1 MSTHSSLDRES
12 FQKFLDSA
20 SALQE
25 SGLDSHSLCSLL
37 KVERAIATGEAD
49 QDWVMDLIAD
59 RARNVASATGIAIA
73 LLEKNQLVYRAG
85 SGSAATYI
93 GRHLS
98 AVLSVSPRSG
108 APREILRVEN
118 AETDPRIEAAICRQH
133 GAKSLLILPIYH
145 EHTVAGLLEVLFSEA
160 HTFQDPEVRIYRL
173 MAGAV
178 EQAMFREVQLGQKEV
193 LASQPATVQLAVE
206 QINAQRQKP
215 PAHESALQS
224 ALNRWTGWVRDSAK
238 AAGEFVYLGPSS
250 KAATTITRFVKRD
263 LGKHRG
269 NVAAIAVVIAVMI
282 AIWIALDRSPVSPIG
297 GSARSGSN
305 TAEKQVPSAPDMPL
319 PAKRTSKPR
328 TVADET
334 ESIKRAGSAFRRVRV
349 GQNEVDY
356 IAEDVTIRQFRPR
369 AKYTQVSNRNELV
382 NIGDDVTVRYFAYK
396 LAVVLQTQ
404 PAPAEAKAV
413 ERSSPLSK

>member
-20 SALQE
+20 FVLQE
-25 SGLDSHSLCSLL
+25 SGLDSQSLCSLL
-37 KVERAIATGEAD
+37 QVERAIATGEAD
-49 QDWVMDLIAD
+49 QDWVMHLIAD

-93 GRHLS
+93 GRRLT
-98 AVLSVSPRSG
+98 AVLSVSPRSE

-118 AETDPRIEAAICRQH
+118 AETDARIEAAICRQR

-145 EHTVAGLLEVLFSEA
+145 ERNVAGLLEVFFSEA
-160 HTFQDPEVRIYRL
+160 HTFHDPEVRIYRL

-193 LASQPATVQLAVE
+193 LASQPAAVQLAVE
-206 QINAQRQKP
+206 QIKAQRQKP
-215 PAHESALQS
+215 PIQESALPS
-224 ALNRWTGWVRDSAK
+224 ILKHRIGWVRESAK
-238 AAGEFVYLGPSS
+238 AAGEFVYLSPSS
-250 KAATTITRFVKRD
+250 KAAIRVTRSVKRA
-263 LGKHRG
+263 LGELRR
-269 NVAAIAVVIAVMI
+269 NVAAIAVVIAVTI
-282 AIWIALDRSPVSPIG
+282 AIWIAYDRRAPSPLSLAARGSNAAGQQVSPLL
-297 GSARSGSN
+297 
-305 TAEKQVPSAPDMPL
+305 L
-319 PAKRTSKPR
+319 PANHTLRPR
-328 TVADET
+328 TASSRT
-334 ESIKRAGSAFRRVRV
+334 EDIKGKRYAFRRVRV

-356 IAEDVTIRQFRPR
+356 IAEDVTIRQFTPKT
-369 AKYTQVSNRNELV
+369 KYTQGSNRNEPV

-396 LAVVLQTQ
+396 PAVVLHTQ

>member
-1 MSTHSSLDRES
+1 
-12 FQKFLDSA
+12 
-20 SALQE
+20 
-25 SGLDSHSLCSLL
+25 
-37 KVERAIATGEAD
+37 
-49 QDWVMDLIAD
+49 
-59 RARNVASATGIAIA
+59 
-73 LLEKNQLVYRAG
+73 
-85 SGSAATYI
+85 
-93 GRHLS
+93 
-98 AVLSVSPRSG
+98 
-108 APREILRVEN
+108 
-118 AETDPRIEAAICRQH
+118 
-133 GAKSLLILPIYH
+133 
-145 EHTVAGLLEVLFSEA
+145 
-160 HTFQDPEVRIYRL
+160 
-173 MAGAV
+173 
-178 EQAMFREVQLGQKEV
+178 
-193 LASQPATVQLAVE
+193 
-206 QINAQRQKP
+206 
-215 PAHESALQS
+215 
-224 ALNRWTGWVRDSAK
+224 
-238 AAGEFVYLGPSS
+238 
-250 KAATTITRFVKRD
+250 VKRD

-269 NVAAIAVVIAVMI
+269 NEAAIAVVIAVMI

>member
-20 SALQE
+20 FALQE
-25 SGLDSHSLCSLL
+25 SGLDSQSLCSLL
-37 KVERAIATGEAD
+37 QVERAIATGEAD
-49 QDWVMDLIAD
+49 QDWVMHLIAD

-93 GRHLS
+93 GRHLT
-98 AVLSVSPRSG
+98 AVLSVSPRSE

-118 AETDPRIEAAICRQH
+118 AETDARIEAAICRQR

-145 EHTVAGLLEVLFSEA
+145 ERTVAGLLEVFFSEA

-193 LASQPATVQLAVE
+193 LASQPATDQLAVE
-206 QINAQRQKP
+206 QINAQRQKL

-224 ALNRWTGWVRDSAK
+224 ILKHWTGWVRESAK
-238 AAGEFVYLGPSS
+238 AAGEFVYLSPSS
-250 KAATTITRFVKRD
+250 KAAITVTRSVKRA
-263 LGKHRG
+263 LGELRG

-282 AIWIALDRSPVSPIG
+282 AIWISFDRRPVSPIG
-297 GSARSGSN
+297 GARRGSN
-305 TAEKQVPSAPDMPL
+305 AAEQQVPSAADMPL
-319 PAKRTSKPR
+319 PARRTSKPR
-328 TVADET
+328 TVADGT
-334 ESIKRAGSAFRRVRV
+334 ESIEPASSAFRRVRV

-356 IAEDVTIRQFRPR
+356 IAEDVTIRQLTPKT
-369 AKYTQVSNRNELV
+369 KYRQVSNGNEQV

-396 LAVVLQTQ
+396 PAVVLQTQ
-404 PAPAEAKAV
+404 PAPAGAKAV
-413 ERSSPLSK
+413 ERSSPSSK